1 MQRTVLSSLFAL
13 GVLMTPVLSLVAQE
27 GTEIH
32 GNVKAGILLDAEL
45 RNSYGPAKASYV
57 IDNTLVG
64 KLGTENGNGFGVD
77 VVQNFP
83 GLDGTWAKAH
93 VTLEGWYMD
102 FASSSYTANTPVNR
116 LADGSVA
123 GYRPYLAQAF
133 VEMGGFAFDPRT
145 TLWAGTRYYAGD
157 GIPISG
163 FNWVDRSGA
172 GLGAQGLGGGQL
184 DLAVLTGSSLL
195 AGKESVPVT
204 LQAKVRLGERLSLE
218 GAAAW
223 SPGSETVAAQS
234 SAGTS
239 GYEGLATLDL
249 DTFYGLPGTSK
260 LVVQVGTGMFGNAE
274 KAGAPL
280 WSQLGKV
287 GTLWTYQKSLSAR
300 LVTFGLAN
308 FGDFDVMSAV
318 WAEYDTQSAVKN
330 TDGTVADPRLTLS
343 AVVRPV
349 WKADRNFTVAL
360 EAGVAEKRG
369 GLYGTAADGS
379 GDKAAGLVSKVT
391 LSPAITLDSGFWTPT
406 HIRLLASWQSQDA
419 RLGPLG
425 ADGRSSGLWFGIQTE
440 ARW

>member
-1 MQRTVLSSLFAL
+1 MKRPLLSSLFAW
-13 GVLMTPVLSLVAQE
+13 GVLVTLVLPAAAQE

-32 GNVKAGILLDAEL
+32 GNVKAGILLDTQL
-45 RNSYGPAKASYV
+45 RNSYGPAKKTYV

-64 KLGTENGNGFGVD
+64 KLGTENGNGIGLD

-102 FASSSYTANTPVNR
+102 FASASYTANTPVNR

-157 GIPISG
+157 GIPISE

-172 GLGAQGLGGGQL
+172 GLGAQGLGGGQV
-184 DLAVLTGSSLL
+184 DVAVLTSSSLL
-195 AGKESVPVT
+195 AGKEAVPLT
-204 LQAKVRLGERLSLE
+204 LQAKVRLGDRFTLE

-223 SPGSETVAAQS
+223 SPGSATVAS
-234 SAGTS
+234 SAEAATS
-239 GYEGLATLDL
+239 GWEGVATLDF
-249 DTFYGLPGTSK
+249 DTFYGLAGTSK
-260 LVVQVGTGMFGNAE
+260 VVLQAGTGMFGNAE

-280 WSQLGKV
+280 WSQLGKL
-287 GTLWTYQKSLSAR
+287 GTVWTYQKSLSAR
-300 LVTFGLAN
+300 FVTLGLAT
-308 FGDFDVMSAV
+308 FGDFDVMPAF

-330 TDGTVADPRLTLS
+330 ADGTAADPRLTLS

-360 EAGVAEKRG
+360 EVGVADKAG
-369 GLYGTAADGS
+369 GLSGTALDAS
-379 GDKAAGLVSKVT
+379 GDKASGLVSKVT
-391 LSPAITLDSGFWTPT
+391 LSPAVTLDSGFWAPT
-406 HIRLLASWQSQDA
+406 QIRLLASWQSQDP
-419 RLGPLG
+419 RLGALG
-425 ADGRSSGLWFGIQTE
+425 PDGRSSGLWFGVQTE